1 MDRYPCDG
9 PSYAEALLA
18 IINCPGICRT
28 HTPPPPLFYIPQICA
43 PPPPPPP
50 PCAPPEELW
59 CPPPPEPEEDDEEQ
73 CCAPPCEL
81 PCPPPPCVDQ
91 PVDCGYDIIYR
102 KPIRGPMG
110 PPGTSATTIIP
121 GTPGIDAA
129 VGLTG
134 PAAAP
139 GPAGSTGAGGI
150 GTFTIPAGLMLHQ
163 TSVNGFLTYT
173 GPVNVTFDINIAPL
187 SVANIIKVVTQTTS
201 NQILPSNAFNP
212 YSFGNGAG
220 FYWTAGS
227 APNTMQLIFPLETV
241 IWTPQSQVLAPLD
254 FTTVGFTVFYFNY

>member
-1 MDRYPCDG
+1 
-9 PSYAEALLA
+9 
-18 IINCPGICRT
+18 
-28 HTPPPPLFYIPQICA
+28 
-43 PPPPPPP
+43 
-50 PCAPPEELW
+50 
-59 CPPPPEPEEDDEEQ
+59 
-73 CCAPPCEL
+73 
-81 PCPPPPCVDQ
+81 
-91 PVDCGYDIIYR
+91 
-102 KPIRGPMG
+102 MG

-201 NQILPSNAFNP
+201 NHILPSNAFNP

-220 FYWTAGS
+220 FYWTAEVYPTPCSSFSHWRRSYG
-227 APNTMQLIFPLETV
+227 QL
-241 IWTPQSQVLAPLD
+241 QSQVLAPLD